1 MGGSRRLKIILDPQ
15 VLIWWAN
22 DVSNIS
28 DRVQNIIF
36 DVDNELLVS
45 LASIWEIQIKISL
58 GKLSLPRPLPDIVA
72 TQVNENQIKVMQI
85 ELSHIYT
92 LDLLPLH
99 HRDPFDRIIIAQA
112 MNEKISIASID
123 KAFDAYSIERI
134 W

>member
-1 MGGSRRLKIILDPQ
+1 VKIILDTQ

-28 DRVQNIIF
+28 DRVQNIIC

-45 LASIWEIQIKISL
+45 LASIWEIQIKVSL
-58 GKLSLPRPLPDIVA
+58 GKLSLPRPLPDIIA
-72 TQVNENQIKVMQI
+72 TQVSENQIKIMQI

-92 LDLLPLH
+92 IDLLPHH

-123 KAFDAYSIERI
+123 KAFEAYSIERI

>member
-1 MGGSRRLKIILDPQ
+1 VKIILDTQ

-22 DVSNIS
+22 DISNIS

-36 DVDNELLVS
+36 DIDNELWVS
-45 LASIWEIQIKISL
+45 LASIWEIQIKVSL
-58 GKLSLPRPLPDIVA
+58 GKLNLPRPLPDIIA
-72 TQVNENQIKVMQI
+72 TQVSENQIKIMQI

-92 LDLLPLH
+92 LDLLPPH

>member
-1 MGGSRRLKIILDPQ
+1 VKVMLDTQ

-28 DRVQNIIF
+28 DRVQSIIF
-36 DVDNELLVS
+36 DVNNELLVS
-45 LASIWEIQIKISL
+45 LVSIWEIQIKVSL
-58 GKLSLPRPLPDIVA
+58 GKLSLPRPLADIIA
-72 TQVNENQIKVMQI
+72 TQVSENQIKIMQI
-85 ELSHIYT
+85 DLSHIYT

-112 MNEKISIASID
+112 INEKISIASID
-123 KAFDAYSIERI
+123 KAFDAYSIQRI

>member
-1 MGGSRRLKIILDPQ
+1 LDTQ

-22 DVSNIS
+22 DTSNIS

-36 DVDNELLVS
+36 DVENELWVS
-45 LASIWEIQIKISL
+45 FASIWEIQIKISI
-58 GKLSLPRPLPDIVA
+58 GKLSLPRPLSDIIA
-72 TQVNENQIKVMQI
+72 TQIKENQIKIMQI
-85 ELSHIYT
+85 ELSHICT
-92 LDLLPLH
+92 LDVLSLH
-99 HRDPFDRIIIAQA
+99 HRDPFDRLIIAQA

>member
-1 MGGSRRLKIILDPQ
+1 MKIILDTQ

-36 DVDNELLVS
+36 DVNNELLVS
-45 LASIWEIQIKISL
+45 LASIWEIQIKVSL
-58 GKLSLPRPLPDIVA
+58 GKLNLPRPLPDIIE
-72 TQVNENQIKVMQI
+72 TQVNENQIKIMQI
-85 ELSHIYT
+85 ELPHIYT

-123 KAFDAYSIERI
+123 KAFDAYSIDRI

>member
-1 MGGSRRLKIILDPQ
+1 MKIILDTQ
-15 VLIWWAN
+15 VLIWWTN

-28 DRVQNIIF
+28 NRVQSIIF
-36 DVDNELLVS
+36 DVNNELLVS
-45 LASIWEIQIKISL
+45 LASIWEIQIKVSL
-58 GKLSLPRPLPDIVA
+58 GKLSLPRPLPDIIA
-72 TQVNENQIKVMQI
+72 TQVSENQIKIMQI

>member
-1 MGGSRRLKIILDPQ
+1 VKIILDTQ

-22 DVSNIS
+22 DVSSIS
-28 DRVQNIIF
+28 DRVQNISF
-36 DVDNELLVS
+36 GVDNELWVS
-45 LASIWEIQIKISL
+45 LASIWEIQIKVFL
-58 GKLSLPRPLPDIVA
+58 GKLNLPRPLPDIIA
-72 TQVNENQIKVMQI
+72 TQVSKNQIKIMQI
-85 ELSHIYT
+85 ELSHIYA

-99 HRDPFDRIIIAQA
+99 HRDPFDRIIIAQV

>member
-1 MGGSRRLKIILDPQ
+1 MKVILDTQ

-28 DRVQNIIF
+28 DLVQNIIF

-45 LASIWEIQIKISL
+45 LASIWEIQIKVSL
-58 GKLSLPRPLPDIVA
+58 GKLSLPRPLSDIIA
-72 TQVNENQIKVMQI
+72 TQVRENQIKIMQI

-92 LDLLPLH
+92 LDLLPPH

-112 MNEKISIASID
+112 MNEKISIVSID
-123 KAFDAYSIERI
+123 KAFDVYSIERI

>member
-1 MGGSRRLKIILDPQ
+1 VKVILDTQ

-22 DVSNIS
+22 DISNIS
-28 DRVQNIIF
+28 DLVQNIIF

-45 LASIWEIQIKISL
+45 LASIWEIQIKVSL
-58 GKLSLPRPLPDIVA
+58 GKLGLPRPLADIIA
-72 TQVNENQIKVMQI
+72 TQVSENQIKIMQI

-92 LDLLPLH
+92 LDLLPPY

-123 KAFDAYSIERI
+123 KAFDAYSIDRV

>member
-1 MGGSRRLKIILDPQ
+1 VKIILDTQ

-28 DRVQNIIF
+28 DRVQNIICN
-36 DVDNELLVS
+36 VDNELLLS
-45 LASIWEIQIKISL
+45 LASIWEIQIKVSL
-58 GKLSLPRPLPDIVA
+58 GKLSLPRPLPDVIG
-72 TQVNENQIKVMQI
+72 TQVSKNQIKIMQI

-92 LDLLPLH
+92 LDLLPHH

-112 MNEKISIASID
+112 MDERVSIASID

>member
-1 MGGSRRLKIILDPQ
+1 M
-15 VLIWWAN
+15 
-22 DVSNIS
+22 
-28 DRVQNIIF
+28 
-36 DVDNELLVS
+36 
-45 LASIWEIQIKISL
+45 

-72 TQVNENQIKVMQI
+72 AQVSENQIKIMQI

-112 MNEKISIASID
+112 ITEKIPIASID
-123 KAFDAYSIERI
+123 KAFDAYSIDRI

>member
-1 MGGSRRLKIILDPQ
+1 MKIILDTQ

-36 DVDNELLVS
+36 DVDNDLWVS
-45 LASIWEIQIKISL
+45 LASIWEIQIKVSL
-58 GKLSLPRPLPDIVA
+58 GKLSLPRPLPDVIA
-72 TQVNENQIKVMQI
+72 AQVKENQLKIMQI

-92 LDLLPLH
+92 LDLLPSH

-112 MNEKISIASID
+112 MDEKISIASID

>member
-1 MGGSRRLKIILDPQ
+1 MKIILDTQ

-28 DRVQNIIF
+28 NRVQSIIF
-36 DVDNELLVS
+36 DVNNELLVS
-45 LASIWEIQIKISL
+45 LASIWEIQIKVSL
-58 GKLSLPRPLPDIVA
+58 GKLSLPRPLPDIIA
-72 TQVNENQIKVMQI
+72 RQIQENQIKIMQI

-112 MNEKISIASID
+112 MDEKVSIASID